1 MEPSYPQAD
10 SGENYSDSIRGA
22 VESACRHLLSEQ
34 NRDPYAL
41 TYGCFD
47 RRYWGWKL
55 VDYPEATYQR
65 NVYPLAW
72 LARQVK
78 TSQPEYA
85 QVLNH
90 AAISGLLYAVK
101 IQHRDG
107 SFDQAFP
114 NEHSFGAT
122 AFLLDSLIKAYQLVR
137 WEVTAADQTTLE
149 RCLYRAG
156 EFLCCHDE
164 KHGFIANHLAGAALA
179 LYEAANY
186 FNEMKFED
194 RANSLLK
201 RVLENQSEE
210 GWFTEYDGADPGYQ
224 TLCLYY
230 LAQVYALR
238 SGEELKDALGKSLN
252 FLAWF
257 VHPDG
262 TFGGEYGSRRTAV
275 YYPGGIALLGQIFPL
290 ALSMTR
296 FMSGSISEGKTI
308 TLEDV
313 DIGNMAPLLSNM
325 ISLLN
330 AETNNEER
338 SLPLLPWQIENA
350 QGDFPKAGLYAR
362 RYQQYYTIVGASN
375 GGVIKVF
382 DVAKRLILW
391 NDSGFIGQPSK
402 GEYLTTQMTDLGRS
416 AILTPDALEIQTPF
430 YVAGRELPTPFRF
443 VLLRLLNLTVMSSLW
458 LGNLIKSILVNML
471 ITQKRAAPLQLTRR
485 IEFTSGF
492 VTISDKIQV
501 NGKIKLKRL
510 EYGNPHVAIHMASA
524 GYFEGAQM
532 DTNPSLPRRLDV
544 SRLQSTGEIQAE
556 VVVA

>member
-1 MEPSYPQAD
+1 MGPSYPQAA

-22 VESACRHLLSEQ
+22 IESACRHLLSEQ
-34 NRDPYAL
+34 SRDPYAL

-85 QVLNH
+85 QVLNQS
-90 AAISGLLYAVK
+90 AISGLLYAVK

-137 WEVTAADQTTLE
+137 WEVTAAERKTLE
-149 RCLYRAG
+149 RSLYRAG
-156 EFLCCHDE
+156 EFLCRHEE
-164 KHGFIANHLAGAALA
+164 KHGFIANHLAGASLA

-186 FNEMKFED
+186 FSEARFENQ
-194 RANSLLK
+194 ANNLLK
-201 RVLENQSEE
+201 RILENQSTE

-224 TLCLYY
+224 TLCMYY

-238 SGEELKDALGKSLN
+238 PGEELKEALGKSLE

-275 YYPGGIALLGQIFPL
+275 YYPGGMALLGQIFPL

-296 FMSGSISEGKTI
+296 FMSGSIGEGKTI
-308 TLEDV
+308 TLDDV
-313 DIGNMAPLLSNM
+313 DMGNMAPLLSNM

-330 AETNNEER
+330 AEVDKKE
-338 SLPLLPWQIENA
+338 SPLLPLPWQMENA
-350 QGDFPKAGLYAR
+350 QVGFPKAGLYAR

-382 DVAKRLILW
+382 DVTKRLILW
-391 NDSGFIGQPSK
+391 NDGGYVGQTSR
-402 GEYLTTQMTDLGRS
+402 GRYLTTQMTDLERS

-430 YVAGRELPTPFRF
+430 YIASREMPTPFRF

-471 ITQKRAAPLQLTRR
+471 ITQKRAAPLHLTRR
-485 IEFTSGF
+485 VDFASGF
-492 VTISDKIQV
+492 VTISDKIQIV
-501 NGKIKLKRL
+501 GKIKLKRL
-510 EYGNPHVAIHMASA
+510 EYGSPYVAIHMASA

-532 DTNPSLPRRLDV
+532 DTNPPLPRRLDV
-544 SRLQSTGEIQAE
+544 SRLQATGEIQAE